1 MRPRRQSEA
10 RDGGPERAGEAA
22 QGGSQDAPAA
32 RPGTPPGRPRTRPLV
47 LTVCASRRPR
57 PQVACA
63 MTSFRSTRS
72 VRKESGECC
81 MQQPTSSTSAPSGG
95 TAFYDAREEVIRFV
109 LGRQTVE
116 ALQGWTITG
125 EPGNI
130 SMNRALTVDE
140 LMALS
145 ESGLVRSSSE
155 DESMSDDGS
164 SSDEDESP
172 AFPLPSPTYSP
183 TPSSDSEEP
192 PQHEQREGDVEIE
205 IEIEAV
211 GTLACPSCS
220 ILQPGL
226 TVQPR
231 DECYCGGGYCLRC
244 GVDSCTCPW
253 SGNTLS
259 APRLTHEEV
268 Q

>member
-1 MRPRRQSEA
+1 
-10 RDGGPERAGEAA
+10 
-22 QGGSQDAPAA
+22 
-32 RPGTPPGRPRTRPLV
+32 
-47 LTVCASRRPR
+47 
-57 PQVACA
+57 
-63 MTSFRSTRS
+63 
-72 VRKESGECC
+72 
-81 MQQPTSSTSAPSGG
+81 MQQPSSRISTSSGG

-109 LGRQTVE
+109 LGRRTLE
-116 ALQGWTITG
+116 ALQGWTISG
-125 EPGNI
+125 ELGNT
-130 SMNRALTVDE
+130 SMSRALTIDE

-155 DESMSDDGS
+155 DESMSDNGS
-164 SSDEDESP
+164 SSDEGGIT
-172 AFPLPSPTYSP
+172 ALPLPSPSYSP

-211 GTLACPSCS
+211 GTLACPSCI

-231 DECYCGGGYCLRC
+231 DGCYCGGGYCLRC

-253 SGNTLS
+253 SSTVLS
-259 APRLTHEEV
+259 ARHLPHEEA
-268 Q
+268 QYPMAYMFFHTYP